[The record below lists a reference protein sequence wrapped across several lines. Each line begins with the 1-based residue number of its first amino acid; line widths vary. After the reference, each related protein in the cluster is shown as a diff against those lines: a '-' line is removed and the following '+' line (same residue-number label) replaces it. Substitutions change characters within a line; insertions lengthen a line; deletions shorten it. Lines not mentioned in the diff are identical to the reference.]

1 MRKWFSIVLLFLV
14 GMMYDYSYKGIILQS
29 VHENTSKVSINF
41 DGSEA
46 IVFGSLTY
54 IAGTYLLY
62 LTFGLFKR
70 KDKMK
75 KSTET
80 PNKTL
85 EEK

>member
-1 MRKWFSIVLLFLV
+1 MEKWFSVVLLFLV

-29 VHENTSKVSINF
+29 IHENTSKVSINF

-46 IVFGSLTY
+46 VVFGSLTY

-70 KDKMK
+70 KMK
-75 KSTET
+75 KSTKT